1 MVMETNPILDFIIQ
15 FMATSLLLLGLWIMG
30 NKKLA
35 GVLMVVIAEIFTTMV
50 GIMYGT
56 WSIIVIGICLTIVQG
71 RNFIK
76 WRKEKTP
83 WW

>member
-1 MVMETNPILDFIIQ
+1 MVDFVIQ
-15 FMATSLLLLGLWIMG
+15 FLATTLLLVGLWIMG
-30 NKKLA
+30 NKKLI
-35 GVLMVVIAEIFTTMV
+35 GVLMVVVAEVFTTMV

-56 WSIIVIGICLTIVQG
+56 WSIIVIGVCLTVVQG

>member
-1 MVMETNPILDFIIQ
+1 MFDFIVQ
-15 FMATSLLLLGLWIMG
+15 FLATSLLLGGLWIMG
-30 NKKLA
+30 NKKLG
-35 GVLMVVIAEIFTTMV
+35 GVLMVVIAEVFTTMV

-76 WRKEKTP
+76 WKKENTA

>member
-1 MVMETNPILDFIIQ
+1 MIDFIVQ
-15 FMATSLLLLGLWIMG
+15 FLATTLLLSGLWVMG
-30 NKKLA
+30 NKKLI
-35 GVLMVVIAEIFTTMV
+35 GVLLVVVAEVFTTAV

-76 WRKEKTP
+76 WRKENTP